1 MTGKS
6 KLLVV
11 DDETPMRRFLRLALG
26 PHDYEIIEACN
37 GREALTFAA
46 AHLPD
51 LVILDVNL
59 PDMDGFKIL
68 ERLRD
73 WYAKPII
80 MLSVRNDEVSIVKAL
95 DSGANDYLTKPFNL
109 NELTARIRV
118 ALRSLR
124 SGDEVPTLKAGHVE
138 IDLAHRQVRR
148 AGVEIKLSA
157 TEYDI
162 LRVLALNS
170 GKVLTHSQLL
180 KEVWGPNATEHVQ
193 YLRVYVR
200 HLRQKIEQDPGQPR
214 IIITEPG
221 IGYRL
226 RLDYDP

>member
-11 DDETPMRRFLRLALG
+11 DDETPMRRFLRLALE